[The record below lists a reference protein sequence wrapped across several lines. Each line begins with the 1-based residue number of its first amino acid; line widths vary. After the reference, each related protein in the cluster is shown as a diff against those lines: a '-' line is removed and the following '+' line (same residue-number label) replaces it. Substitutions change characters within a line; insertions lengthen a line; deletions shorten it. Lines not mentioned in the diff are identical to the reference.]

1 MFRHMMIMLAL
12 ASCTVAASYGAG
24 VYKWVDEK
32 GAIQYRDTPPPQ
44 GVTYRTLQKSAETNH
59 DPSITLQQL
68 RDKVKALDEG
78 RTAAQAKKKNGK
90 QDAQRTKNCEITK
103 KNLDIL
109 ATSANPMR
117 IDNEGNRVPLN
128 DADRQAAVEEQ
139 QRYLE
144 QHCS

>member
-1 MFRHMMIMLAL
+1 MLAL
-12 ASCTVAASYGAG
+12 TSCTVAAFGAG

-32 GAIQYRDTPPPQ
+32 GAVQYRDTPPPQ
-44 GVTYRTLQKSAETNH
+44 GVTYRTLQKTIETNH

-68 RDKVKALDEG
+68 REKVKALDEE
-78 RTAAQAKKKNGK
+78 RTAAQAKNQDGK
-90 QDAQRTKNCEITK
+90 QIAQRTKNCEVTK

-109 ATSANPMR
+109 ATSANPVR
-117 IDNEGNRVPLN
+117 IDNEGNRVPLS

-144 QHCS
+144 QHCSP